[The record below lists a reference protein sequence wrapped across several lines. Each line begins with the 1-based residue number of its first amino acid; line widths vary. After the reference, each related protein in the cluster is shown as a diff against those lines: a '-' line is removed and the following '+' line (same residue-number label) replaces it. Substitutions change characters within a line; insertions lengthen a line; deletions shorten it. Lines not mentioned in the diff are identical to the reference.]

1 MARKDNYEYFCVFDF
16 FYVSYDLNLVRTL
29 ALYREIEQLV
39 NLFTWYLF
47 NKMQIHMKING
58 SNHIFRLAST
68 MKETNVYPTK
78 NIGMYY
84 SPVVR

>member
-29 ALYREIEQLV
+29 ALYREIKQLV

-47 NKMQIHMKING
+47 NKMQIHMEING
-58 SNHIFRLAST
+58 SNHIFRLATT
-68 MKETNVYPTK
+68 MKETNVYPKKKTLAC
-78 NIGMYY
+78 ITDL
-84 SPVVR
+84 S